1 MSGFKTKFS
10 LQKKLILMIV
20 PIIVL
25 VMIIAGVFSYASLT
39 EINRVNYTSRSQ
51 QLSETAAKTID
62 PHQMKTIRDKVMKI
76 YHDTPDKVSNEE
88 WGSSEYYVYLE
99 KYKAIMDT
107 KEYKEIREQLR
118 VIQDSNNLQSVYTL
132 LFDTETQSTIYLVDA
147 SYEDNCLPGSFDAV
161 MYDVDREAMKNPKN
175 GIAPDIT
182 NTPEY
187 GWVVAAGSPIYDGD
201 ELIAFA
207 AADIS
212 MNDAINQRNQFLFAE
227 FAALLVAG
235 IIFIIISIVLIDKM
249 IIRPINKLSDMSQKY
264 WSGESSGIHH
274 DFSQLDIQTGDEL
287 EMLAGSMKQ
296 MEQNINE
303 HITEILKTTNE
314 LIETRQHAEEMDR
327 AANIDALTKVR
338 NKRAYDLEIT
348 RINQDIEKDKK
359 SFGIAMID
367 LNFLK
372 VINDTYGHDK
382 GNIAIQTLCR
392 TICQIYVHSP
402 VFRVGGDEFVVI
414 LENHDLENLDELK
427 AAFDIEMEAYK
438 QKTEPWEQISA
449 AAGYAIYDP
458 AVDKDAESVFKRAE
472 EAMYEQ
478 KKQMKAVRHS

>member
-1 MSGFKTKFS
+1 
-10 LQKKLILMIV
+10 
-20 PIIVL
+20 
-25 VMIIAGVFSYASLT
+25 
-39 EINRVNYTSRSQ
+39 
-51 QLSETAAKTID
+51 
-62 PHQMKTIRDKVMKI
+62 
-76 YHDTPDKVSNEE
+76 
-88 WGSSEYYVYLE
+88 
-99 KYKAIMDT
+99 
-107 KEYKEIREQLR
+107 
-118 VIQDSNNLQSVYTL
+118 
-132 LFDTETQSTIYLVDA
+132 
-147 SYEDNCLPGSFDAV
+147 
-161 MYDVDREAMKNPKN
+161 
-175 GIAPDIT
+175 
-182 NTPEY
+182 
-187 GWVVAAGSPIYDGD
+187 
-201 ELIAFA
+201 
-207 AADIS
+207 
-212 MNDAINQRNQFLFAE
+212 
-227 FAALLVAG
+227 
-235 IIFIIISIVLIDKM
+235 
-249 IIRPINKLSDMSQKY
+249 
-264 WSGESSGIHH
+264 
-274 DFSQLDIQTGDEL
+274 
-287 EMLAGSMKQ
+287 
-296 MEQNINE
+296 
-303 HITEILKTTNE
+303 
-314 LIETRQHAEEMDR
+314 MDR

-458 AVDKDAESVFKRAE
+458 VVDKDAEDVFKRAD